1 MSRVNSRD
9 GTKILVRRSFQETRP
24 NEGPLRCK
32 NGRCPTLSISTE
44 KICFVVLKAREFD
57 VKDADTSS
65 DEDGSNP
72 ADDRMVEVLENRPDD
87 PVDQELVAFI
97 EAMSEDEQVDLVTL
111 TWLGRGN
118 GGLEDW
124 DDLRADAARVHNRR
138 TASYL
143 LGIPLLPDFLEEALA
158 AFGRS
163 CEEFEEDHL

>member
-1 MSRVNSRD
+1 MTD
-9 GTKILVRRSFQETRP
+9 AI
-24 NEGPLRCK
+24 
-32 NGRCPTLSISTE
+32 PTLSISTE

-57 VKDADTSS
+57 VKDVDTSF
-65 DEDGSNP
+65 DDDGSNP
-72 ADDRMVEVLENRPDD
+72 ADDAMTEVLEDRPDD

-111 TWLGRGN
+111 TWLGRGD
-118 GGLEDW
+118 GGLEVW
-124 DDLRADAARVHNRR
+124 DDLRAEAARVHNRR

>member
-1 MSRVNSRD
+1 MAD
-9 GTKILVRRSFQETRP
+9 AI
-24 NEGPLRCK
+24 
-32 NGRCPTLSISTE
+32 PTLSISTE
-44 KICFVVLKAREFD
+44 KVCFVILKAREFD
-57 VKDADTSS
+57 VKDVDTSF
-65 DEDGSNP
+65 DDDDGSNP
-72 ADDRMVEVLENRPDD
+72 ADDRMTEVLEDRPDD

-111 TWLGRGN
+111 TWLGRGD

-124 DDLRADAARVHNRR
+124 DDLRAEAARVHNRR

>member
-1 MSRVNSRD
+1 MAD
-9 GTKILVRRSFQETRP
+9 AI
-24 NEGPLRCK
+24 
-32 NGRCPTLSISTE
+32 PTLSISAE

-72 ADDRMVEVLENRPDD
+72 ADDRMVEVLEDRPDD

-111 TWLGRGN
+111 TWLGRGD

-124 DDLRADAARVHNRR
+124 DDLRAEAARVHNRR

>member
-1 MSRVNSRD
+1 MAD
-9 GTKILVRRSFQETRP
+9 AI
-24 NEGPLRCK
+24 
-32 NGRCPTLSISTE
+32 PTLSISTE

-57 VKDADTSS
+57 VKDADTTL
-65 DEDGSNP
+65 DDDGSNP
-72 ADDRMVEVLENRPDD
+72 TDDRMIEVLEDRSDD

-97 EAMSEDEQVDLVTL
+97 EAMSEDEKVDLVTL
-111 TWLGRGN
+111 TWLGRGD

-124 DDLRADAARVHNRR
+124 DDLRAEAARVHNRR

-158 AFGRS
+158 ALGRS

>member
-1 MSRVNSRD
+1 MAD
-9 GTKILVRRSFQETRP
+9 AI
-24 NEGPLRCK
+24 
-32 NGRCPTLSISTE
+32 PTLAISTE

-72 ADDRMVEVLENRPDD
+72 VDDRMVEVLENRPDD
-87 PVDQELVAFI
+87 PVDQEIVAFI
-97 EAMSEDEQVDLVTL
+97 EAMSEDEQVDLMTL
-111 TWLGRGN
+111 TWLGRGD

-124 DDLRADAARVHNRR
+124 DDLRAEAARVHDRR

-163 CEEFEEDHL
+163 CEEFEEDRL